1 MILAGPPGIG
11 KTSSILALSRIL
23 LGNNYKQG
31 VLELNASDERG
42 IETVR
47 ENVKQFAQ
55 KKVIL
60 PENRHKIVILDEAD
74 SLTEGAQ
81 QALRMVISDYSAT
94 TRFVLSCNDST
105 KLIEPIQSRCCI
117 LRFNK
122 VGDSEMTQRLLVVM
136 EKEGVSYDQ
145 QGLQTLVWIS
155 DGDMR
160 QGLNNLQAVHSAFPH
175 LT

>member
-1 MILAGPPGIG
+1 M
-11 KTSSILALSRIL
+11 
-23 LGNNYKQG
+23 
-31 VLELNASDERG
+31 NASDERG

-60 PENRHKIVILDEAD
+60 GSNRHKIVILDEAD

-105 KLIEPIQSRCCI
+105 KLIEPIQSRCSI
-117 LRFNK
+117 LRFSK
-122 VGDSEMTQRLLVVM
+122 VSDEQMTQRLLVVIGQ
-136 EKEGVSYDQ
+136 EGVSYD
-145 QGLQTLVWIS
+145 
-155 DGDMR
+155 
-160 QGLNNLQAVHSAFPH
+160 
-175 LT
+175 